1 MRKLSWLVCSLLL
14 HLLLA
19 FSLLDIRSE
28 SLPVSSSQ
36 IVQIDFAPAQE
47 ISKKASPAG
56 KVRGGKKASTVTKS
70 LFSQDYTENIGAK
83 VEGESVLDEGRPS
96 SFSDGETYA
105 FDASSYLGNNDRW
118 SFFQQVFERI
128 DGHLLFNSILAQ
140 YNHFGSVFVEFTVDE
155 KGRFVE
161 KRMRVVAS
169 DPILK
174 VHVLRALKLSLKE
187 EFRQEKWN
195 PTGHTELI
203 KAKFE
208 FVLAD
213 GSLNFQKQK
222 DFGKP
227 VFLFRRA
234 TEEKPIATNL
244 KDHLLTGGGIGTDP
258 IQVYERWEKYNQKL
272 KSREHEFD
280 PFGAYRTDP
289 LYKL

>member
-1 MRKLSWLVCSLLL
+1 
-14 HLLLA
+14 
-19 FSLLDIRSE
+19 
-28 SLPVSSSQ
+28 
-36 IVQIDFAPAQE
+36 
-47 ISKKASPAG
+47 
-56 KVRGGKKASTVTKS
+56 
-70 LFSQDYTENIGAK
+70 
-83 VEGESVLDEGRPS
+83 
-96 SFSDGETYA
+96 
-105 FDASSYLGNNDRW
+105 
-118 SFFQQVFERI
+118 
-128 DGHLLFNSILAQ
+128 
-140 YNHFGSVFVEFTVDE
+140 VEFTVDE

-161 KRMRVVAS
+161 KRMRVVAA